1 MRRFPLVMGER
12 IAGVF
17 TILALGKCEP
27 SVFFFSFLVLTITLV
42 VVQCLRRRRT
52 QFLVLIDT
60 ATVRALHGSQKD
72 PWWGKV
78 EIDTRE
84 DLG

>member
-1 MRRFPLVMGER
+1 MIGER
-12 IAGVF
+12 IASVF
-17 TILALGKCEP
+17 TVLALGKCEP
-27 SVFFFSFLVLTITLV
+27 SVFFSLSFVLTIALV

-52 QFLVLIDT
+52 QFLVLIGT
-60 ATVRALHGSQKD
+60 GTVRALHGSQKD

-78 EIDTRE
+78 EADTRE